1 MNITVLMENTAPCH
15 LTAEHG
21 LSFHI
26 QHRGHSIL
34 LDAGSSGK
42 FADNAQ
48 KLGVDLAGVEW
59 AALSHGHYDHADGF
73 RRFFA
78 ENQTA
83 PVYLRPAAGKSW
95 FSTSQGAPRFI
106 GIHRDMFP
114 NPRFVVL
121 DGLFSPMEGAW
132 LVPETVRGG
141 PFANREKTL
150 LEKIGPDQFVPDDFS
165 HEQSLVLESER
176 GLVLFNSCSH
186 GGIVNIVQG
195 VLEQFGGKQVYAVLG
210 GLHLID
216 PEEAYV
222 NAVADRL
229 AELGVERLYTG
240 HCTSAAAFA
249 LLRER
254 LQGRLYALTT
264 GARIEL

>member
-1 MNITVLMENTAPCH
+1 MNITVLMENTAICN

-26 QHRGHSIL
+26 QYRGHSLL
-34 LDAGSSGK
+34 LDAGSSGR
-42 FADNAQ
+42 FADNARQ
-48 KLGVDLAGVEW
+48 LGVDLSGVEW

-78 ENQTA
+78 ENAAA
-83 PVYLRPAAGKSW
+83 PVYLRPTAGGSW

-106 GIHRDMFP
+106 GIHRDIVE
-114 NPRFVVL
+114 NPRFVPVE
-121 DGLFSPMEGAW
+121 GLFSPMEGAW

-141 PFANREKTL
+141 PFANRETSL
-150 LEKIGPDQFVPDDFS
+150 LEKTGPDRFVPDAFS

-195 VLEQFGGKQVYAVLG
+195 VLDQFPGRRVYAVLG

-216 PEEAYV
+216 PPEDYV
-222 NAVADRL
+222 NAVSDAL
-229 AELGVERLYTG
+229 LELGVERLYTG
-240 HCTSAAAFA
+240 HCTGAAAFA
-249 LLRER
+249 LLEER
-254 LQGRLYALTT
+254 LGERLRPLTAGAQIAL
-264 GARIEL
+264 